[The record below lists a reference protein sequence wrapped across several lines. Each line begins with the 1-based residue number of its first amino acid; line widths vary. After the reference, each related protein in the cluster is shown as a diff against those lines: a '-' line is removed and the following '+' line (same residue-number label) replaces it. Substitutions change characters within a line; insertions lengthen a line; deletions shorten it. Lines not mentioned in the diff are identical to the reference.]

1 MHRGQRRALS
11 SVLHCH
17 SLCYSSE
24 TVSLVR
30 SGVRMAA
37 TKPQQSSCAHPSW
50 CQGYRSI
57 RQHPAFYMSSG
68 GFELRASCLSPK
80 VSPEFFSFISLLHTG
95 PLPTFPLFTF
105 SFPFFFIVLETK
117 PRAPSTILG
126 KSCHWT
132 TVSGYNFKFFFLRK
146 WGLIWFLC
154 DKQSWYVIEPTRSES
169 GPLPETRVLC
179 LLGSGMTVKAL
190 FDAVFL

>member
-1 MHRGQRRALS
+1 MTNQTGRLFICGARGGPLS
-11 SVLHCH
+11 LKYARPTFTSESLVVGRPCTEVRGGRCQVFCTVT
-17 SLCYSSE
+17 LCYSSE
-24 TVSLVR
+24 TVSLIR

-105 SFPFFFIVLETK
+105 SFPFFL
-117 PRAPSTILG
+117 
-126 KSCHWT
+126 
-132 TVSGYNFKFFFLRK
+132 
-146 WGLIWFLC
+146 
-154 DKQSWYVIEPTRSES
+154 
-169 GPLPETRVLC
+169 
-179 LLGSGMTVKAL
+179 
-190 FDAVFL
+190 